1 MEGTMNYQ
9 DAIVGATQSDPQVA
23 AIEAWS
29 QYLNSLHEG
38 VERLQRLVTDVEE
51 MRQVCSDEWCE
62 TTECLLGELTVA
74 VFAISEP
81 HWTAPEES
89 RKIKDLKKKLHDLHA
104 RHSSIQEK
112 REPH

>member
-1 MEGTMNYQ
+1 MNYQ
-9 DAIVGATQSDPQVA
+9 DAMAGATQSDSQAA

-29 QYLNSLHEG
+29 QYLNSLVEG
-38 VERLQRLVTDVEE
+38 VERLQRLVADVED
-51 MRQVCSDEWCE
+51 MRQVCSDEWCD

-81 HWTAPEES
+81 HWTSTEES

-104 RHSSIQEK
+104 RHRGIQEQ
-112 REPH
+112 RQQH

>member
-1 MEGTMNYQ
+1 MNYQ
-9 DAIVGATQSDPQVA
+9 DAIVSASQTAPQTA
-23 AIEAWS
+23 AAEAWS
-29 QYLNSLHEG
+29 QYLNSLYEG

-81 HWTAPEES
+81 HWAPPEES

-104 RHSSIQEK
+104 RHRSIQES
-112 REPH
+112 RRPH